1 MVDGPFL
8 VDAEHVPRP
17 YVVTIVWT
25 RLSSGW
31 QSDPSILKY
40 PDLKTAVREALKFSC
55 MRGAKTVEVKEIT
68 RAGDDV
74 LHCYYTNENHLFE
87 MVSDELK
94 EQRGRQP

>member
-1 MVDGPFL
+1 
-8 VDAEHVPRP
+8 
-17 YVVTIVWT
+17 
-25 RLSSGW
+25 
-31 QSDPSILKY
+31 
-40 PDLKTAVREALKFSC
+40 

-68 RAGDDV
+68 RVGDDV